1 MSVLTMKCRI
11 LFIAML
17 LLPTAMWAT
26 KGRLSPAT
34 KVWLEAQHGVST
46 QANRDGSIE
55 AFVSYSSPTV
65 LDELERMGAK
75 VNVEFNGFSTVTIP
89 ANLVS
94 KAADINGVKVIDVSH
109 RVHLLTDSASR
120 STFVKMVNEGVG
132 LPQSY
137 TGKGVVLGVVDVG
150 VDFNHRAF
158 LDDDLHSRIK
168 RVYLPYDNTGK
179 PVEGLPGSEYEG
191 DDILRLKYDD
201 ESSHGTHTLG
211 IAGGSVVN
219 EYRGMAPNADLVVC
233 ALGSDLS
240 GVAVVNGVAYIAR
253 YAASVGK
260 PCVVNLS
267 LGNHDGPHDG
277 TGFMTCAFDE
287 LVKMY
292 PHLIIVLSSGN
303 EGGAQMYVHKSISKG
318 SPLSTFLSFSIADVD
333 AWSYTA
339 KPFYLQ
345 FQVYDSETKSIIYTS
360 DTIKSDTII
369 YSDSTSLF
377 NEFADFGQIEVY
389 FETDSVANH
398 SRIYTTSDMWI
409 KSGYRLALSYLSD
422 EPMELRAW
430 ECSGWSG
437 FSSYM
442 VPGFID
448 GTDEF
453 SVSDMA
459 TGCSTISV
467 GAYVN
472 RNVYTS
478 YQGEMVRDSYSPIGS
493 ISSFSSYG
501 TDVNGGK
508 HPYVIA
514 PGTAVISSVNSYL
527 SEDSRYAMAQTD
539 AQGRTCYWGAMSGT
553 SMSAPCVAGIVALWQ
568 EANPQLTIE
577 QVKSVI
583 AESSGKVDDIRGGNG
598 KINAYQGLLRALSL
612 TTDERGIV
620 SDDMQMVSNDN
631 SLTIISTSG
640 IPIKVAVYSLNGQLK
655 SLCTGMSRV
664 DVDMA
669 NHEKGI
675 YLVKAT
681 CGNGSRAFKF
691 VKK

>member
-1 MSVLTMKCRI
+1 MSVLTMKFRI
-11 LFIAML
+11 LFLAML
-17 LLPTAMWAT
+17 LLPAAMWAT

-34 KVWLEAQHGVST
+34 KVWLKAQHGISV
-46 QANRDGSIE
+46 QAQHGRSVE
-55 AFVSYSSPTV
+55 AFVSYSSPAV
-65 LDELERMGAK
+65 LDDLERLGAK
-75 VNVEFNGFSTVTIP
+75 VNVKFNGFSTVTIP
-89 ANLVS
+89 ANLVQ
-94 KAADINGVKVIDVSH
+94 KASAIEGVKMIDVSH
-109 RVHLLTDSASR
+109 RVHVLTDSASR
-120 STFVKMVNEGVG
+120 STFAKMVNDGVG

-158 LDDDLHSRIK
+158 LDDNLHSRIK
-168 RVYLPYDNTGK
+168 RVYLPNDNLGK
-179 PVEGLPGSEYEG
+179 PVEGLPGSEYVG
-191 DDILRLKYDD
+191 DEILRLKYDD
-201 ESSHGTHTLG
+201 KSSHGTHTLG

-219 EYRGMAPNADLVVC
+219 EYRGLAPNADLVVC

-240 GVAVVNGVAYIAR
+240 EVAVVNGVAYIAR

-277 TGFMTCAFDE
+277 TGFMTRAFEE
-287 LVKMY
+287 LAQVY
-292 PHLIIVLSSGN
+292 PHLIIVLSTGN
-303 EGGAQMYVHKSISKG
+303 EGGKQMYVHKSISPD
-318 SPLSTFLSFSIADVD
+318 SPLSTFLTFSIADVD
-333 AWSYTA
+333 VWSYTA

-345 FQVYDSETKSIIYTS
+345 FHVYDAETKSVVYTS

-369 YSDSTSLF
+369 NSDSISLF
-377 NEFADFGQIEVY
+377 NKFADFGQIEVY
-389 FETDSVANH
+389 FDADSAANH
-398 SRIYTTSDMWI
+398 SRIFITSNMWI
-409 KSGYRLALSYLSD
+409 KSEYRLALSYLSD

-430 ECSGWSG
+430 ECSGASG
-437 FSSYM
+437 FSSCM
-442 VPGFID
+442 VPGFTD
-448 GTDEF
+448 GTDEL

-459 TGCSTISV
+459 TGRSTISV

-472 RNVYTS
+472 RNVHTS
-478 YQGEMVRDSYSPIGS
+478 YQGEMVRDSYSSIGA

-527 SEDSRYAMAQTD
+527 SEDSRYAMAETD

-583 AESSGKVDDIRGGNG
+583 AESSEKVDDIRGGHG
-598 KINAYQGLLRALSL
+598 KINAYQGLLRVLSMGV
-612 TTDERGIV
+612 DEQGLV
-620 SDDMQMVSNDN
+620 SSDIQMAGDEN
-631 SLTIISTSG
+631 SLTIISASAV
-640 IPIKVAVYSLNGQLK
+640 PVNVAVYALNGQLK
-655 SLCTGMSRV
+655 AFTSGMGRAEI
-664 DVDMA
+664 DIA
-669 NHEKGI
+669 NYEKGV

-681 CGNGSRAFKF
+681 CGNGSCAFKF

>member
-1 MSVLTMKCRI
+1 M
-11 LFIAML
+11 F
-17 LLPTAMWAT
+17 LLPATMWAT

-34 KVWLEAQHGVST
+34 KVWLETQHGISVQLQRS
-46 QANRDGSIE
+46 GSVE
-55 AFVSYSSPTV
+55 AFVSYSSPAV
-65 LDELERMGAK
+65 LDDLEHLGAK
-75 VNVEFNGFSTVTIP
+75 VNVKFNGFSTVTIP
-89 ANLVS
+89 ANLVQ
-94 KAADINGVKVIDVSH
+94 KASAIEGVKMIDVSH

-120 STFVKMVNEGVG
+120 STFAKMVNEGVG

-150 VDFNHRAF
+150 IDFNHRAF
-158 LDDDLHSRIK
+158 LDDNLHSRIK
-168 RVYLPYDNTGK
+168 RVYLPNDKSGK
-179 PVEGLPGSEYEG
+179 PVEGLPGSEYVG
-191 DDILRLKYDD
+191 DDILQLKYDD
-201 ESSHGTHTLG
+201 KSSHGTHTLG

-240 GVAVVNGVAYIAR
+240 EVAVVNGVAYIAR

-267 LGNHDGPHDG
+267 LGSHNGPHDG
-277 TGFMTCAFDE
+277 SGFMARAFDE
-287 LVKMY
+287 LAQAY

-303 EGGAQMYVHKSISKG
+303 EGGLDMYVHKSISKG
-318 SPLSTFLSFSIADVD
+318 CPLSTFLLFETADVD
-333 AWSYTA
+333 AWSDTS

-345 FQVYDSETKSIIYTS
+345 FHAYDAATNSLIYTS
-360 DTIKSDTII
+360 DTIKTDTIVNLK
-369 YSDSTSLF
+369 SVDSIKEIV
-377 NEFADFGQIEVY
+377 NEGQAEVY
-389 FETDSVANH
+389 FDSNELTNH
-398 SRIYTTSDMWI
+398 TRIYLTSDLSL
-409 KSGYRLALSYLSD
+409 KSGYYLGLSYLSD

-430 ECSGWSG
+430 ESSGQSWFTSLM
-437 FSSYM
+437 Y
-442 VPGFID
+442 PGFID
-448 GTDEF
+448 GSDEC

-459 TGCSTISV
+459 TGHSTISV
-467 GAYVN
+467 GSCVN
-472 RNVYTS
+472 RNIHTS
-478 YQGEMVRDSYSPIGS
+478 YQGETVRDSYSTIGS
-493 ISSFSSYG
+493 ISDFSSYG
-501 TDVNGGK
+501 TDANGVN
-508 HPYVIA
+508 HPFVIA

-539 AQGRTCYWGAMSGT
+539 AKGRTCYWGVMSGT
-553 SMSAPCVAGIVALWQ
+553 SMSSPCVAGIVALWQ

-620 SDDMQMVSNDN
+620 SADMQMVSNDN

-640 IPIKVAVYSLNGQLK
+640 IPIKVAVYSLNGQLT
-655 SLCTGMSRV
+655 SFCTGMSRV